1 MAFNR
6 QPWNHRG
13 SRLPQTTEDS
23 PPRDFVPIPYL
34 YDANQLVRLD
44 RNHINPVRQFGFGS
58 EYGLHDTLDQSI
70 PRPQRIVEQYPP
82 VDGQSLVPIWETPVI
97 NPYRDTRFTSPRLLP
112 SEYLGLPR
120 RLPLASTVLTYDDMI
135 DQRMRGSGATGLDDS
150 GNGTP
155 SYHAPSYSAPIFSI
169 PSHGALR
176 YSAAGIATPSY
187 GVFTSQLVPYAFP
200 AYSSRE
206 DPAAVRYA
214 LQRIDLNQNQFDRRP
229 QSHPQVKAG
238 MSIVSSSEEL
248 LELVDPGIRLARDR
262 TNTIP

>member
-13 SRLPQTTEDS
+13 SHLPQTTEDS

-58 EYGLHDTLDQSI
+58 EYGLHDTLDQSV

-82 VDGQSLVPIWETPVI
+82 VDGQSLVPIWETPVT

-120 RLPLASTVLTYDDMI
+120 GLPLASTVLTYDDMI
-135 DQRMRGSGATGLDDS
+135 DQRMRGSGATGLDDNR
-150 GNGTP
+150 NGTP
-155 SYHAPSYSAPIFSI
+155 SYYAPSCSA
-169 PSHGALR
+169 
-176 YSAAGIATPSY
+176 YSAAGIATPGY
-187 GVFTSQLVPYAFP
+187 GVLTSQLVPYASP

-206 DPAAVRYA
+206 DAAAVRYA

-229 QSHPQVKAG
+229 QSHPKRQSWDVNY
-238 MSIVSSSEEL
+238 VFERSS
-248 LELVDPGIRLARDR
+248 PG
-262 TNTIP
+262 TNRSWDSFGPR